1 MAMYKSDKS
10 LWESSNGGS
19 SGYSYTG
26 SYYPSYS
33 TETPESYAVKRIG
46 EILEGIEEV
55 KSELRSQGLSDL
67 FPSRGTSTLS
77 ASKGKSGLEKKYQ
90 HANELVTLAG
100 RVHKEVLQNIDGKI
114 TQAMNDA
121 VKKLDNVNEGKNA
134 YKTDKLT
141 FSETYTTT
149 DPYSG
154 MTSTYTTQKKYT
166 LDQILNSSDSP
177 IKATKLLY
185 DERLKLINEL
195 MDSGEITDKETIK
208 ELKGMSNDELVR
220 AFFPTQLGEFEE
232 LKSTWHENN
241 AGWLKWV
248 DIGVSVVVGLALVA
262 SAVFTCGATLVI
274 ATAAVAYLGAKAID
288 GIITGTN
295 RITGEVLS
303 TEDKVWLGVDFVAS
317 ALSFGAGAIV
327 TKLGSSLREGSN
339 LASTLKIAQ
348 GAGEKIAY
356 AADKIQ
362 LTMTTMGNPLL
373 GATLIGG
380 EKGIGMIASKVISK
394 FNVRRVAA
402 SVDESSLGRGWHDY
416 FAAGDFNELHGVQR
430 SRLENLSSQLGGGF
444 SAEDLAI
451 INKYYDFQLPHGVG
465 DDAFTGIGIQ
475 KWNPGMDIDIDDQA
489 VIRNFQEKITN
500 FNKAKIS
507 TTNVM
512 TDSQAMRLKGL
523 AEDTTS
529 KLIKDGV
536 PEQLWN
542 DVYDKLKI
550 PNNLRGIEIFGK

>member
-1 MAMYKSDKS
+1 MTMYKSDKS

-33 TETPESYAVKRIG
+33 TETSESYAVKRIG
-46 EILEGIEEV
+46 EILEGIKEV

-248 DIGVSVVVGLALVA
+248 DIGLTVVVGVALVA
-262 SAVFTCGATLVI
+262 SAFVTGGASLLL
-274 ATAAVAYLGAKAID
+274 AAPALAYLGTKAVV
-288 GIITGTN
+288 GIAGGTNMITGD
-295 RITGEVLS
+295 ILD
-303 TEDKVWLGVDFVAS
+303 TEDKIWLGVDFVAS
-317 ALSFGAGAIV
+317 TLSFGAGAIV
-327 TKLGSSLREGSN
+327 TKLGSSLREGST
-339 LASTLKIAQ
+339 LASTLKLATNAENIA
-348 GAGEKIAY
+348 GKVDLAI
-356 AADKIQ
+356 
-362 LTMTTMGNPLL
+362 TTIRNPLL

-380 EKGIGMIASKVISK
+380 EKGVGMIASKVISK

-402 SVDESSLGRGWHDY
+402 SIDESSLGRGWHDY

-430 SRLENLSSQLGGGF
+430 GRLENLSSQLGGGF

-465 DDAFTGIGIQ
+465 NDAFTGIGIQ

-523 AEDTTS
+523 TEDTTS

>member
-1 MAMYKSDKS
+1 MVMYKSDKS

-26 SYYPSYS
+26 SYYSSYS

-46 EILEGIEEV
+46 EILDGIEEV
-55 KSELRSQGLSDL
+55 KAELRSQGLSDL
-67 FPSRGTSTLS
+67 FPSRGTSSLS

-248 DIGVSVVVGLALVA
+248 DIGLTVVVGVALVA
-262 SAVFTCGATLVI
+262 SAFVTGGASLLL
-274 ATAAVAYLGAKAID
+274 AAPALAYLGTKAVV
-288 GIITGTN
+288 GIAGGTNMITGD
-295 RITGEVLS
+295 ILD

-317 ALSFGAGAIV
+317 TLSFGAGAIV
-327 TKLGSSLREGSN
+327 TKLGSSLREGST
-339 LASTLKIAQ
+339 LASTLKLAKGAEDIA
-348 GAGEKIAY
+348 GKVDLAI
-356 AADKIQ
+356 
-362 LTMTTMGNPLL
+362 TTIRNPLL

-380 EKGIGMIASKVISK
+380 EKGVGMIASKVISK

-402 SVDESSLGRGWHDY
+402 SIDESSLGRGWHDY
-416 FAAGDFNELHGVQR
+416 FSTGDYSDLHGVQR
-430 SRLENLSSQLGGGF
+430 GRLENLSSQLGGEF
-444 SAEDLAI
+444 SVEDLAI
-451 INKYYDFQLPHGVG
+451 INKYYDFQLPQGVG
-465 DDAFTGIGIQ
+465 DNAFTGIGIRE
-475 KWNPGMDIDIDDQA
+475 WNPGNLIDSGDQRIISEFELKIDEYNLAHSTIVD
-489 VIRNFQEKITN
+489 RFSEKQTEAIAQTAGDVS
-500 FNKAKIS
+500 KALIDEGIPE
-507 TTNVM
+507 N
-512 TDSQAMRLKGL
+512 LW
-523 AEDTTS
+523 DT
-529 KLIKDGV
+529 I
-536 PEQLWN
+536 
-542 DVYDKLKI
+542 YDKIGI
-550 PNNLRGIEIFGK
+550 PKDLRNPAVN

>member
-1 MAMYKSDKS
+1 MVMYKSDKS

-26 SYYPSYS
+26 SYYSSYS
-33 TETPESYAVKRIG
+33 TETPESYAVKKIG
-46 EILEGIEEV
+46 EILDGIEEV
-55 KSELRSQGLSDL
+55 KAELRSQGLSDL
-67 FPSRGTSTLS
+67 FPSRGTSSLS

-90 HANELVTLAG
+90 HANELVILAG

-248 DIGVSVVVGLALVA
+248 DIGLTVVVGVALVA
-262 SAVFTCGATLVI
+262 SAFVTGGASLLL
-274 ATAAVAYLGAKAID
+274 AAPALAYLGTKAVV
-288 GIITGTN
+288 GIAGGTNMITGD
-295 RITGEVLS
+295 ILD

-317 ALSFGAGAIV
+317 TLSFGAGAIV
-327 TKLGSSLREGSN
+327 TKLGNSLREGSS
-339 LASTLKIAQ
+339 LASTLKIAK

-356 AADKIQ
+356 AADKIE
-362 LTMTTMGNPLL
+362 LTMTTIRNPLL
-373 GATLIGG
+373 GVTLIGG

-402 SVDESSLGRGWHDY
+402 TIDESSLGRGWHDY
-416 FAAGDFNELHGVQR
+416 FSTGDYSDLHGVQR
-430 SRLENLSSQLGGGF
+430 RRLENLSTQLGGEF

-451 INKYYDFQLPHGVG
+451 INKYYDFQLPHDVG
-465 DDAFTGIGIQ
+465 DNAFTGIGVRE
-475 KWNPGMDIDIDDQA
+475 WNPGNLIDSGDQRIISEFELKIDEYNLAHSTIVD
-489 VIRNFQEKITN
+489 RFSEKQTEAIAQTAGDVS
-500 FNKAKIS
+500 KALIDEGIPE
-507 TTNVM
+507 N
-512 TDSQAMRLKGL
+512 LW
-523 AEDTTS
+523 DT
-529 KLIKDGV
+529 I
-536 PEQLWN
+536 
-542 DVYDKLKI
+542 YDKIGI
-550 PNNLRGIEIFGK
+550 PKDLRNPAVN